1 MSAVKLED
9 MAATAD
15 AQQSPG
21 LRKHIGLGHG
31 IALYVSAI
39 LGAGVLVLPGQ
50 VASLAGP
57 ASLVS
62 WAIACLMGV
71 PLAVL
76 FAGLARRYPDA
87 GGVAT
92 YVSHGLGRTVGGIAG
107 WMFFV
112 AGAIGQTIVPLTGG
126 YYLVEGFGLSHG
138 AAYLIAGVI
147 LGCATAANL
156 IGLKVSAVVQLAMAT
171 GVALLLVLAIVAAVP
186 DMNAS
191 SLTPFAPDGLGPVG
205 EGVIILFFAFAGWE
219 AISHLVGEFHDP
231 DRDLPRA
238 VTATVLIVTVLYMG
252 VAAAVVLTA
261 TYGTPAIDHVAIGLL
276 LENLAGSHA
285 TLVAAFGALI
295 ISLGTTNAFIAGV
308 SRLAYA
314 LARDGWLPPV
324 VARVSTSSVPWGGV
338 MAVGATAY
346 AGLALAFTQDW
357 GTETL
362 IVVPSTLVVAVY
374 ILASL
379 SGARLLR
386 GSGRVAAVTALAI
399 SAVVA
404 PSAAPNLLIPVAV
417 IVIAL
422 LARLIWRPH
431 NPSHESSTG

>member
-1 MSAVKLED
+1 

-62 WAIACLMGV
+62 WAVACLMGV

-76 FAGLARRYPDA
+76 FARLARRYPDA

-112 AGAIGQTIVPLTGG
+112 AGAVGQTIVPLTGG

-156 IGLKVSAVVQLAMAT
+156 IGLKVSAVVQLAMAI

-191 SLTPFAPDGLGPVG
+191 ALTPFAPHGLGPVG

-231 DRDLPRA
+231 DRDLPKA

-276 LENLAGSHA
+276 LENLVGPHA
-285 TLVAAFGALI
+285 TIVAAFGALI

-314 LARDGWLPPV
+314 LARDGWLPPA
-324 VARVSTSSVPWGGV
+324 VARVSTSSVPRGGV
-338 MAVGATAY
+338 IAVAAIAY
-346 AGLALAFTQDW
+346 AGLVLAYSQDW

-386 GSGRVAAVTALAI
+386 GAGRVAAVTVIAI
-399 SAVVA
+399 CAVVA

-417 IVIAL
+417 IALAL
-422 LARLIWRPH
+422 LAHLIWHQH
-431 NPSHESSTG
+431 NHSSQESSTG

>member
-1 MSAVKLED
+1 
-9 MAATAD
+9 
-15 AQQSPG
+15 
-21 LRKHIGLGHG
+21 
-31 IALYVSAI
+31 
-39 LGAGVLVLPGQ
+39 
-50 VASLAGP
+50 
-57 ASLVS
+57 
-62 WAIACLMGV
+62 
-71 PLAVL
+71 
-76 FAGLARRYPDA
+76 
-87 GGVAT
+87 
-92 YVSHGLGRTVGGIAG
+92 
-107 WMFFV
+107 MFFV

-238 VTATVLIVTVLYMG
+238 VTATVLIVSVLYMG

-276 LENLAGSHA
+276 LKNLAGPHA

-295 ISLGTTNAFIAGV
+295 ISLVAC
-308 SRLAYA
+308 RL
-314 LARDGWLPPV
+314 
-324 VARVSTSSVPWGGV
+324 
-338 MAVGATAY
+338 
-346 AGLALAFTQDW
+346 
-357 GTETL
+357 
-362 IVVPSTLVVAVY
+362 
-374 ILASL
+374 
-379 SGARLLR
+379 
-386 GSGRVAAVTALAI
+386 
-399 SAVVA
+399 
-404 PSAAPNLLIPVAV
+404 
-417 IVIAL
+417 
-422 LARLIWRPH
+422 
-431 NPSHESSTG
+431 